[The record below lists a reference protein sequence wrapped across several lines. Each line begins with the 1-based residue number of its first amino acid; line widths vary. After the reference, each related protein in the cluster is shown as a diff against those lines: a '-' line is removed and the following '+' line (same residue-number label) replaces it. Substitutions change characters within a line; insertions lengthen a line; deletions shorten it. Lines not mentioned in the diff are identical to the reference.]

1 MNKPFNENPDKES
14 VRAKIMGLGEKAGR
28 KSYYPQLQARIQEAE
43 ESRLS
48 LQKKSSDLLETLNE
62 LESARQQS
70 EGNEKKF
77 RTLFESITDGIMVAD
92 AHSLRFI
99 MNNEAACRM
108 LGCPGKCMLDF
119 HMAEIFP
126 EDNARALMDAAKN
139 IRNGGVSMME
149 LPVKRL
155 DKGSFFAEIRI
166 SRMDLDEREC
176 LMLIMRDITEHKKA
190 REQLAHSRKMDAIGQ
205 LAGGIAH
212 DFNNMLS
219 GIIGA
224 ADMLAINL
232 AEADELPKKLIGL
245 IMEAAQSASDLTM
258 KLLSFS
264 RKTIASSSTLDL
276 KDTIIAAT
284 QLLERSIDKKIR
296 IGLDFKSS
304 NSNVRGDFTQ
314 LQNVFLNLG
323 INAAHAMP
331 DGGRLDYKTRDAY
344 FDKNRCDLLPFDLD
358 PGHFIEIEVKD
369 TGCGIPYENLEK
381 IFDPFFTTKKDG
393 KGTGLGLSAVYGT
406 VVQHKGAITVTS
418 KPGEGTALTIY
429 LPVSEQENNTL
440 KSSPEAVRG
449 SGVIMVVDDEEMI
462 RATAEIFLSEMGYEV
477 IAADNGLRALD
488 IFKTRKADIDLVI
501 MDMIMPEMNGHECFM
516 AMKKIKPGITAIFT
530 TGFAKDDDFEKL
542 KADGVYSVILKPYRY
557 TELSGVVAEAMR
569 EKQN

>member
-43 ESRLS
+43 ESRLN
-48 LQKKSSDLLETLNE
+48 LQKKSSDLLVTLNE
-62 LESARQQS
+62 LESARQKS
-70 EGNEKKF
+70 EENEKKF

-92 AHSLRFI
+92 AQSLRLI
-99 MNNEAACRM
+99 MNNEAACKM
-108 LGCPGKCMLDF
+108 LGCLGKCILDF
-119 HMAEIFP
+119 HVSEIFP
-126 EDNARALMDAAKN
+126 EDNTKAAMIAVKN
-139 IRNGGVSMME
+139 IRDTGVSMME

-155 DKGSFFAEIRI
+155 DGGIFFAEIRI

-224 ADMLAINL
+224 SEMLSISL
-232 AEADELPKKLIGL
+232 SDADELPKKLIGL

-264 RKTIASSSTLDL
+264 RKTIASSSPLDI
-276 KDTIIAAT
+276 KDAITAAT
-284 QLLERSIDKKIR
+284 QLLERSIDKKIK

-304 NSNVRGDFTQ
+304 NSNVMGDFTQ
-314 LQNVFLNLG
+314 LQNIFLNLG

-331 DGGRLDYKTRDAY
+331 DGGLLDYKTRDKY
-344 FDKNRCDLLPFDLD
+344 LDKSACDLLPFDLE
-358 PGHFIEIEVKD
+358 PGRFIEIEVKD
-369 TGCGIPYENLEK
+369 TGSGIPYENLEK

-406 VVQHKGAITVTS
+406 VVQHKGAITVSS
-418 KPGEGTALTIY
+418 KPGEGTLMTIY

-440 KSSPEAVRG
+440 KPPPEAVRG
-449 SGVIMVVDDEEMI
+449 SGVVMVVDDEEMI

-477 IAADNGLRALD
+477 ISADNGLKALD
-488 IFKTRKADIDLVI
+488 IFKTRKGDIDLVI
-501 MDMIMPEMNGHECFM
+501 MDMIMPEMSGYECFM
-516 AMKKIKPGITAIFT
+516 AMKEIKPGITAIFT
-530 TGFAKDDDFEKL
+530 TGFAKDGDFEKL
-542 KADGVYSVILKPYRY
+542 KTDGVYSVILKPYRY
-557 TELSGVVAEAMR
+557 TELSGVVAEVL
-569 EKQN
+569 KKK